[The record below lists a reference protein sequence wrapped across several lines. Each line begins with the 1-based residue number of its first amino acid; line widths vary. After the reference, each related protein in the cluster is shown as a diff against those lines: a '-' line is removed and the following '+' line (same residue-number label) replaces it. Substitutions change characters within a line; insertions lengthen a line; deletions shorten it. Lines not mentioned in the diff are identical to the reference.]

1 MSPSQSD
8 SLSLSALSESFVS
21 KVDGGLIDVPL
32 TWPSRRLSIELESP
46 SFELKNHHV
55 RLMASSWANWGAA
68 GVLGIFAAWNRA
80 LVLVPHTLRRC
91 PPPSCHNGR
100 LAGLL
105 PSLWHH
111 SPDGHRGDLC
121 A

>member
-68 GVLGIFAAWNRA
+68 GVLGIFASAAAWDRA
-80 LVLVPHTLRRC
+80 RMPRAPAQRC
-91 PPPSCHNGR
+91 PPPRCHSGR

-105 PSLWHH
+105 PSHH
-111 SPDGHRGDLC
+111 SLDGHRGDSR